1 MMVKQ
6 FMRIRLHIN
15 HQLERCR
22 LVWKANNRKGFVL
35 STAGNQRGLAMK
47 SLILSI
53 SSAVILVAST
63 AAVAAPG
70 MQAHT
75 GPLAARFGMV
85 SS

>member
-1 MMVKQ
+1 M
-6 FMRIRLHIN
+6 
-15 HQLERCR
+15 
-22 LVWKANNRKGFVL
+22 L
-35 STAGNQRGLAMK
+35 STAGNQRRLAMK